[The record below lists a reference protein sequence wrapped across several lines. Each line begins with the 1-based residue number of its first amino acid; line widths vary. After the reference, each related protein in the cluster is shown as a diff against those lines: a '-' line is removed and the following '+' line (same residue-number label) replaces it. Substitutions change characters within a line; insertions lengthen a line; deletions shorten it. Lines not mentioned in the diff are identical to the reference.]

1 MTPQALAELER
12 TLAALP
18 AEVARLARA
27 GVGRVQQ
34 LLATTSELLQ
44 LLAHERDLHDLTA
57 PAGGHGYVVAAV
69 ELTADLDST
78 VTRLSAA
85 WAGLHGL
92 LLEHAPR

>member
-18 AEVARLARA
+18 ADAARLARA
-27 GVGRVQQ
+27 HIAGVQQ
-34 LLATTSELLQ
+34 LHATTSGLLQ
-44 LLAHERDLHDLTA
+44 LLAHERDLHDLTT
-57 PAGGHGYVVAAV
+57 PAGGHGYVVATV
-69 ELTADLDST
+69 ELTADLDAT
-78 VTRLSAA
+78 VTRLNAT